1 MMLLATSVLL
11 FLFINVENVV
21 GFRSK
26 SSFPSFPPQTTR
38 TSTRNSLWIKTF
50 HPAVHTEL
58 LRNLGQLYGTS
69 SSSTTSKDSAIKIII
84 AGAPASG
91 KGTQC
96 SMITSEFGCVHLST
110 GDILRAAVKECT
122 PLGIKAKEFMDSG
135 RLVPDELI
143 IDVICSRLL
152 QEDCMER
159 GWLLDGFPRTAEQ
172 AFALQRAGME
182 PDHFILLDVPEDV
195 LVDRV
200 EGRRTDPVTGKI
212 YHMKYSPPETEE
224 IARRVTQRS
233 DDTAEKIVTRYREFQ
248 SHIDAVKSFY
258 DDKTIWVDGTID
270 KEDVSSCIRSALNSV

>member
-1 MMLLATSVLL
+1 MLLKTFALL
-11 FLFINVENVV
+11 FLFVNVDNVI

-26 SSFPSFPPQTTR
+26 SAHHYFAPSA
-38 TSTRNSLWIKTF
+38 TSATPKSSLWVKNF
-50 HPAVHTEL
+50 HPAVSSDL
-58 LRNLGQLYGTS
+58 FRNMDPLYGSTS
-69 SSSTTSKDSAIKIII
+69 SSSASIEGGIKIII

-96 SMITSEFGCVHLST
+96 SMITNEFGCVHLST
-110 GDILRAAVKECT
+110 GDILRAAVKEGT

-143 IDVICSRLL
+143 IDVICNRLV
-152 QEDCMER
+152 QEDCLKK

-172 AFALQRAGME
+172 ASALQKAGME

-212 YHMKYSPPETEE
+212 YHLKYSPPESEE
-224 IARRVTQRS
+224 VAKRVTQRS

-258 DDKTIWVDGTID
+258 EDKTIWVDGTID
-270 KEDVSSCIRSALNSV
+270 KEDVSSCIRSALET